1 MITFHFKA
9 DVLFESV
16 VITKMIDSDGVVD
29 NEINGGKRIHFSGIA
44 TEAFNRLTHG
54 GKVDHRRDAGKV
66 LHQNAG
72 GTVSNFTVGMGCFQ
86 PSRKGTDIFFCD
98 RIVILP
104 AQEIFE

>member
-1 MITFHFKA
+1 
-9 DVLFESV
+9 
-16 VITKMIDSDGVVD
+16 
-29 NEINGGKRIHFSGIA
+29 
-44 TEAFNRLTHG
+44 
-54 GKVDHRRDAGKV
+54 